1 MSGGPFILG
10 LTGSIGMGKSTTAQ
24 MFRDLGVPVW
34 DADQAVADL
43 YGKGGLAISGLAD
56 IHKDFVKDDVA
67 DRSAMKKAIA
77 ADPSILKKIETLV
90 HPLVRASREAF
101 LAEHAD
107 DDLVVLDIPLLYET
121 NAQDQMDA
129 VLVVS
134 APSDVQRARVLER
147 GTMTPEMFEAILA
160 KQLPDA
166 EKRKRA
172 DYVIET
178 LTLEGTK
185 ADVTSLVEDL
195 RARHA

>member
-1 MSGGPFILG
+1 MTKGCFVLG

-34 DADQAVADL
+34 DADQTVADL
-43 YGKGGLAISGLAD
+43 YKKGGAAITALEGLNP
-56 IHKDFVKDDVA
+56 DFVLNGEA
-67 DRSAMKKAIA
+67 NRAEMKRAIA
-77 ADPSILKKIETLV
+77 ATPSTLSKIETLV

-101 LAEHAD
+101 LKSHASA
-107 DDLVVLDIPLLYET
+107 DLVILDIPLLFET
-121 NAQDQMDA
+121 NSNEQVDA
-129 VLVVS
+129 VLVVTVP
-134 APSDVQRARVLER
+134 APVQRARVLER

-160 KQLPDA
+160 KQLPDDQKQA
-166 EKRKRA
+166 RA

-195 RARHA
+195 RTRHA